1 MEKAEVIALCKRL
14 NAEHPQRRAVQWLPR
29 ELSPGDWVVSRVER
43 ASRRD
48 ATRSTR
54 ALTPPRAIALGAAAL
69 TPPGAIQFAVFGAA
83 APTGRPAGRDP
94 SAASA
99 PARDKER
106 RCGPHGGPNVTF

>member
-43 ASRRD
+43 ARRRD

-54 ALTPPRAIALGAAAL
+54 AR
-69 TPPGAIQFAVFGAA
+69 
-83 APTGRPAGRDP
+83 
-94 SAASA
+94 
-99 PARDKER
+99 
-106 RCGPHGGPNVTF
+106 